1 MSTYLAKISFAHPW
15 VFFLLIIIP
24 LLVLWYYYRHHKL
37 NSNIQFF
44 STSFLGSLKPTWKQ
58 RMMHLPFI
66 LRLLSIIFI
75 IIALARPQ
83 SSTSRQETNVEGI
96 DIVTALDISTSML
109 AEDFQPNR
117 LEASKKLAQ
126 EFIDGRPNDR
136 IGLVVFAGEAFTQCP
151 LTTDHGV
158 ISGLFEDIKCGMI
171 EDGTAIGDGL
181 ATAVNRLSTSQAVS
195 KVIILVTD
203 GVNNR
208 GNIDPGSA
216 AEIAKK
222 YGIHVY
228 TIGVGTQGF
237 APYPVKT
244 PFGIQYQNME
254 VNIDEDLLKQ
264 ISSVTDGKYF
274 RATSNNKLQQI
285 YKEIDQMEKS
295 RIDVTEF
302 RNKNEE
308 FFIYALIALLF
319 LFVEF
324 ILSRTVLRTLP

>member
-1 MSTYLAKISFAHPW
+1 MSFAHPW